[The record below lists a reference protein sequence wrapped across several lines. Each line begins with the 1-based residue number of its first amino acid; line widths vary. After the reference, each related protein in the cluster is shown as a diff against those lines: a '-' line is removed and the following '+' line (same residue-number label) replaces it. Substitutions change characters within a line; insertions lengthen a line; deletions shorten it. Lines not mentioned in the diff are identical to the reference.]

1 MNIENVS
8 ERTKGE
14 RNGNSVDFSMTETA
28 TDGLHKGQMNLAY
41 EPDITMSDSD
51 TGSDHITEFSR
62 HGDEEKKRACKSGTH
77 SIILDISTTSFV
89 DTVTVKTLKNVC
101 VCLLKCYH
109 FSNGWQREN

>member
-14 RNGNSVDFSMTETA
+14 RNGNSVAFSTTETA

-51 TGSDHITEFSR
+51 SATGSDHITEFSR
-62 HGDEEKKRACKSGTH
+62 HGDEEKICESGTH

-109 FSNGWQREN
+109 FSNG